1 MTFVCPRCGSAEVIV
16 YPDGSG
22 RCRICSSSFMY
33 PAMAQAAPPGS
44 LEASSAAL
52 AQGVTCDQPTTKG
65 SGQGDAP
72 ESRDA
77 TPEWRRTYVSGKP
90 RPSASAAGGFVSN
103 DGWRAVTPDFS
114 SATRTGGPVPYYG
127 WDAIQRDIG
136 QSVSYQKERRLKS
149 GGAMVYLGSIILILA
164 PIISLWFLQVLVS
177 SEVDRQVSWGELYD
191 ALVEIGMAGV
201 ICSGVLVVMS
211 LGFVGFILGYQMRR
225 GSVSKLSN
233 QAAIAAIV
241 VGALGA
247 FMAILIVGGVIG
259 LAGGILVAVGGGIGL
274 AP

>member
-1 MTFVCPRCGSAEVIV
+1 
-16 YPDGSG
+16 
-22 RCRICSSSFMY
+22 
-33 PAMAQAAPPGS
+33 
-44 LEASSAAL
+44 
-52 AQGVTCDQPTTKG
+52 
-65 SGQGDAP
+65 
-72 ESRDA
+72 
-77 TPEWRRTYVSGKP
+77 
-90 RPSASAAGGFVSN
+90 
-103 DGWRAVTPDFS
+103 
-114 SATRTGGPVPYYG
+114 
-127 WDAIQRDIG
+127 
-136 QSVSYQKERRLKS
+136 
-149 GGAMVYLGSIILILA
+149 MVYLGSIILILA